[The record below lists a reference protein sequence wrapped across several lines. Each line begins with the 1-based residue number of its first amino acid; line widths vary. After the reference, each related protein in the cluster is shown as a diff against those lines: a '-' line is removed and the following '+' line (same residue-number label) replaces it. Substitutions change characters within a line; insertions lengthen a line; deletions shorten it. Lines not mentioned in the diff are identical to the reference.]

1 METSTYHVSFESR
14 TSDWKF
20 FSVSWTTLDV
30 FQLYS
35 PATTGVVPEAAT
47 NTTRK
52 ADAAQSAGRRK
63 KTFMTAASLAGD
75 ECETGHRAYEGMGA
89 GVG

>member
-1 METSTYHVSFESR
+1 MQTNTYHVSFESR

-35 PATTGVVPEAAT
+35 PAATGVVPDAAA
-47 NTTRK
+47 NTARH
-52 ADAAQSAGRRK
+52 ADAAQCAGRRR
-63 KTFMTAASLAGD
+63 TLFMTAASLVGD
-75 ECETGHRAYEGMGA
+75 ACATGNRT
-89 GVG
+89 